1 MKTNKKLTLKQLREE
16 LELLKS
22 AKTSKVKPT
31 TAQSTN
37 AHGGIGHDIKNSYIN
52 KMYMK
57 SSLMTLWV
65 LSWALAL
72 AKRLPMV
79 KGIIAMLSLW
89 YGRTTWWRILGRI
102 FTISRK
108 TFVVINA
115 IIGVYAVFK
124 LSGFQVGLA
133 YSHFGMM
140 GQTYLEILFGFTKR
154 LFEWFLDFLGYDV
167 GPKSSNLPKYKSAW
181 SYWNPNHSNE
191 IFYDRVNPL
200 SKISNVSKDWLP
212 GVNINVNTTPWYK
225 DLTTWLWI
233 GGIISF
239 IGVGYLGYKFLF
251 DPTFIESLPS
261 FRKTGPTPPV
271 DPDNLPGSPG
281 PSEIR
286 LGSIQ
291 STRGKGKEILDATI
305 ATDAPSVSEIVT
317 IGVKQVSQKIV
328 MGSKMLNPFY
338 WMTSNEDWL
347 SAEQEFRHQ
356 QNDSTRANKRYF
368 PYTPDYPYD
377 PWYTRLRMRFWG
389 ETEAEYLFRRD
400 QRLGVV
406 DRGFSAI
413 TGSSIVTAPTTPSLG
428 IKVNNFPGSPFLD
441 GVRSLA
447 ASGEVQDKI
456 GSIPTTPSHIPSTL
470 PIESPGWKEHVSAV
484 PTITNNPTLPSP
496 KYEGQP
502 AEWAT
507 LNKGEHYSPD
517 VQVIPLVEAS
527 SSTPPI
533 VTIDNSVP
541 VAEPIL
547 DHQSPPTLSEDV
559 EASSKNIES

>member
-1 MKTNKKLTLKQLREE
+1 M
-16 LELLKS
+16 LKS

-52 KMYMK
+52 RMYMK

-65 LSWALAL
+65 LSWVIALAR
-72 AKRLPMV
+72 KIPMIR
-79 KGIIAMLSLW
+79 GLIAMLSLW

-108 TFVVINA
+108 IFIVFNA

-140 GQTYLEILFGFTKR
+140 GQTYLELLYGFTKR
-154 LFEWFLDFLGYDV
+154 LFEWFLDFLGYDI
-167 GPKSSNLPKYKSAW
+167 GPKKPSTPKIRKAW
-181 SYWNPNHSNE
+181 EYWNPNHSNE

-233 GGIISF
+233 GGVISF

-261 FRKTGPTPPV
+261 FRKTGPTPPT
-271 DPDNLPGSPG
+271 DPGSPQ
-281 PSEIR
+281 
-286 LGSIQ
+286 SIQ
-291 STRGKGKEILDATI
+291 LGPMPSGSKGKGIDVLNAVVP
-305 ATDAPSVSEIVT
+305 TDTPSVSEIVT
-317 IGVKQVSQKIV
+317 RGVKQVSQKIV

-347 SAEQEFRHQ
+347 SAKQEFRHQ
-356 QNDSTRANKRYF
+356 QHSERYNNKYYPF
-368 PYTPDYPYD
+368 TPDHPYD
-377 PWYTRLRMRFWG
+377 SWYTRLRYKYWG
-389 ETEAEYLFRRD
+389 ETQAEYFHRQKRI
-400 QRLGVV
+400 QNILGKIE
-406 DRGFSAI
+406 GLNIQGA
-413 TGSSIVTAPTTPSLG
+413 SSIVTAPTTPSLG

-447 ASGEVQDKI
+447 SVGEVQDRI
-456 GSIPTTPSHIPSTL
+456 GSIPTTPSHIPGSL
-470 PIESPGWKEHVSAV
+470 PSGESPGWRNITTNVVARNHPSAS
-484 PTITNNPTLPSP
+484 INPSLPMP

-527 SSTPPI
+527 STTPPI
-533 VTIDNSVP
+533 VIIDSNTS

-547 DHQSPPTLSEDV
+547 DHQSPPTLSENRKCR
-559 EASSKNIES
+559 SIK